1 MPFLQLLIT
10 LCVENRKFFS
20 NFPGYNISQ
29 MINIV
34 LNLVISCVK
43 QYTELQIASNSS
55 NEKEE
60 EYDSDGGFLFIKAK
74 QIYILFLGV

>member
-1 MPFLQLLIT
+1 
-10 LCVENRKFFS
+10 
-20 NFPGYNISQ
+20 

-60 EYDSDGGFLFIKAK
+60 EYDSDGGFLFIKAI

>member
-1 MPFLQLLIT
+1 
-10 LCVENRKFFS
+10 
-20 NFPGYNISQ
+20 